1 MKRKPQK
8 PTWGTS
14 VNRRAPRRLSGV
26 PHIGFRGKCGG
37 IFGALF
43 LFFSAKILV
52 SRKKERIFVQFNELK
67 NGRNEDYKHAE
78 PAWEGSGYVAA
89 EVG

>member
-43 LFFSAKILV
+43 FVFFGKNFGI
-52 SRKKERIFVQFNELK
+52 KKKRTYLCTI
-67 NGRNEDYKHAE
+67 
-78 PAWEGSGYVAA
+78 
-89 EVG
+89 

>member
-26 PHIGFRGKCGG
+26 PHVGFRGKCGG

-52 SRKKERIFVQFNELK
+52 
-67 NGRNEDYKHAE
+67 
-78 PAWEGSGYVAA
+78 
-89 EVG
+89 

>member
-14 VNRRAPRRLSGV
+14 VNRRAPRRLSSV
-26 PHIGFRGKCGG
+26 PHVGFRGKCGG

-43 LFFSAKILV
+43 LFFLAKFWYQEKKNV
-52 SRKKERIFVQFNELK
+52 SLYNLM
-67 NGRNEDYKHAE
+67 
-78 PAWEGSGYVAA
+78 S
-89 EVG
+89 